1 MRNLFRF
8 LLKQNFV
15 LLFLLL
21 GSVSMWLLTKSHT
34 YHRAAIINSSS
45 NFTGGIMAIAANI
58 GDYFKLKEANNQ
70 LAEQNARLQEQLYYY
85 EQLTDSLSEKPL
97 DSTGFEYIPAR
108 VVSNTVHLRNNYIVI
123 NKGSKHGIEKE
134 MGLVSP
140 TGIAGIVIGVSE
152 NYATALSVLHTHAR
166 LSIKFSNNNQLANLV
181 WRGPDYKMGTVEDIP
196 THLRPVPGD
205 TLVTSGHSFLFPEGV
220 VVGTVVEYVEQ
231 QGRGLNEARILF
243 STDFNKLKY
252 VYVVSN
258 RKQDEIEALIKLNVY
273 E

>member
-15 LLFLLL
+15 LLFMLL
-21 GSVSMWLLTKSHT
+21 GALSMWLLTKSHT
-34 YHRAAIINSSS
+34 YHRAAIINTTS
-45 NFTGGIMAIAANI
+45 NFTGGILAFGSSI
-58 GDYFKLKEANNQ
+58 GDYFRLKETNKQ
-70 LAEQNARLQEQLYYY
+70 LAEQNARLEEKLYYY
-85 EQLTDSLSEKPL
+85 ERLDDSLLIKPV
-97 DSTGFEYIPAR
+97 DSIGFEYITAR

-123 NKGSKHGIEKE
+123 NKGRKHGIEKE

-140 TGIAGIVIGVSE
+140 SGIAGIVIGVSE

-181 WRGPDYKMGTVEDIP
+181 WPGTDYKMGMVEDIP
-196 THLRPVPGD
+196 THLNPVPGD
-205 TLVTSGHSFLFPEGV
+205 TLVTSGHSFIFPEGV
-220 VVGTVVEYVEQ
+220 MVGTVVEYFEQ
-231 QGRGLNEARILF
+231 EGRGLNEASLRF
-243 STDFNKLKY
+243 STDFNKLTH

-258 RKQDEIEALIKLNVY
+258 KSQKEIEALIKLNVY

>member
-15 LLFLLL
+15 LLFMLL
-21 GSVSMWLLTKSHT
+21 GALSMWLLTKSHT
-34 YHRAAIINSSS
+34 YHRAAIVNTTS
-45 NFTGGIMAIAANI
+45 NFTGGILAFGASI
-58 GDYFKLKEANNQ
+58 GDYFRLKETNNQ
-70 LAEQNARLQEQLYYY
+70 LAEQNARLQEKLYYY
-85 EQLTDSLSEKPL
+85 DHLNDSLLIKPV
-97 DSTGFEYIPAR
+97 DSVGFEYIPAR

-134 MGLVSP
+134 MGLISP
-140 TGIAGIVIGVSE
+140 NGIAGIVIGVSE

-181 WRGPDYKMGTVEDIP
+181 WHGIDFKKGIVEDIP
-196 THLRPVPGD
+196 THLSPAPGD
-205 TLVTSGHSFLFPEGV
+205 TLVTSGHSFIFPEGIM
-220 VVGTVVEYVEQ
+220 VGTVLEYFEQ
-231 QGRGLNEARILF
+231 EGRGLNEASIQF

-252 VYVVSN
+252 VYVVNN
-258 RKQDEIEALIKLNVY
+258 RNQNEIEALLKLNVY